1 MRERIYSSH
10 EVGTLLQA
18 NPSTVIRWIDQG
30 QLKAYRTPGGHRRVR
45 KRDLLAFLKSYDM
58 PIPAELTAVEAPRFL
73 LVDDDPKFLKALRR
87 GLAKHFSGSE
97 IDTSTNGIEALL
109 KIGTL
114 RPDVV
119 VLDIYMPE
127 VDGIEVCRKI
137 KENEETADVEVVGM
151 TGRPS
156 AEVERKIREAGAK
169 ALLTKPFTASQLA
182 NALGR

>member
-1 MRERIYSSH
+1 MRERIYTSH
-10 EVGTLLQA
+10 EVSSLLQM
-18 NPSTVIRWIDQG
+18 NPTTVIRWIDQG
-30 QLKAYRTPGGHRRVR
+30 QIKAYRTPGGHRRVCE
-45 KRDLLAFLKSYDM
+45 RDLLAFLKSYNM
-58 PIPAELTAVEAPRFL
+58 PIPAELTPVEAPRFL
-73 LVDDDPKFLKALRR
+73 LVDDDPKFLRALRR
-87 GLAKHFSGSE
+87 GLAKHFAGSE

-114 RPDVV
+114 RPNVV

-137 KENEETADVEVVGM
+137 KENKQTSHVEVVGM

-156 AEVERKIREAGAK
+156 ADVERKIREAGAK

-182 NALGR
+182 SALGR